1 MATKVIIMGAA
12 GRDFHNFNVFF
23 RDNRDYD
30 VVAFTAAQIPGIA
43 GRVYPRELAGSLY
56 EKGIP
61 IYPEED
67 LMKLIKAHKVE
78 QVILAYSDLSHETV
92 MQKAS
97 LVLASGADF
106 RLMGTESTMLNSKR
120 PVISV
125 CAVRTGSGKSPT
137 SQKLVD
143 ILKEKGFR
151 VVVVRHPMPYGDLLK
166 QECQRFASM
175 EDCISKECT
184 IEEREEYE
192 PYICCGSVVYSGVDF
207 EKILRMAEE
216 EADIIIWDGG
226 NNDIPFYRPDLHIV
240 IADPHR
246 AGHELTYYPG
256 EVNVRLA
263 DVVVVNK
270 VDSARKEDVKTV
282 INNVRSINDKA
293 TIIKAKSV
301 VTVDKPELIKG
312 KRVLVVED
320 GPTLTHGGMAF
331 GAGVIAAE
339 KYGAKEVIDPRP
351 HAVGSILR
359 VYEDFRHLG
368 AVLPAMGYS
377 AVQVKEL
384 EMTINASDCD
394 AVIAGTPIDLGGLLK
409 LNKPVAR
416 VRYRIE
422 EVDIT
427 LEEVIDKWRRSGKIK
442 INSAR
447 LERKKKLS
455 KDS

>member
-1 MATKVIIMGAA
+1 MRTKVIIMGAA

-23 RDNRDYD
+23 RDNRNYE

-43 GRVYPRELAGSLY
+43 GRIYPGELAGSLY
-56 EKGIP
+56 RKGIP
-61 IYPEED
+61 IYGEEE
-67 LMKLIKAHKVE
+67 LEELIKRQNVE

-92 MQKAS
+92 MQKATQ
-97 LVLASGADF
+97 VLAAGADF
-106 RLMGTESTMLNSKR
+106 RLMGTKTTMLMSKK

-143 ILKEKGFR
+143 ILKEKRFR

-175 EDCISKECT
+175 EDCIRNECT

-192 PYICCGSVVYSGVDF
+192 PYICCGTVVYSGVDF
-207 EKILRMAEE
+207 GKVLHRAEE

-263 DVVVVNK
+263 DVVIVNK
-270 VDSARKEDVKTV
+270 VDSAKKEDVEKV
-282 INNVRSINDKA
+282 INNVRSINNRA
-293 TIIKAKSV
+293 QIIKAKSV
-301 VTVDKPELIKG
+301 ITVDRPELIQG

-320 GPTLTHGGMAF
+320 GPTLTHGGMSF
-331 GAGVIAAE
+331 GAGVIAAR
-339 KYGAKEVIDPRP
+339 KYGAKEIIDPRIY
-351 HAVGSILR
+351 AAGSILE
-359 VYEDFRHLG
+359 VYEKYKHLG
-368 AVLPAMGYS
+368 AVLPAMGYGK
-377 AVQVKEL
+377 AQTKEL
-384 EMTINASDCD
+384 ETTINASDCD
-394 AVIAGTPIDLGGLLK
+394 AVVAGTPIDLGGLLA
-409 LNKPVAR
+409 LDKPVVR
-416 VRYRIE
+416 VRYAIE
-422 EVDIT
+422 EMDVK
-427 LEEVIDKWRRSGKIK
+427 LEEVVDKWLKR
-442 INSAR
+442 
-447 LERKKKLS
+447 
-455 KDS
+455 

>member
-1 MATKVIIMGAA
+1 MKTKVLIMGAA
-12 GRDFHNFNVFF
+12 GRDFHNFNVYF
-23 RDNRDYD
+23 RDNENYE
-30 VVAFTAAQIPGIA
+30 VVAFTATQIPGIA
-43 GRVYPRELAGSLY
+43 GRVYPEELAGRLY
-56 EKGIP
+56 GNGIP
-61 IYPEED
+61 IYPEEE
-67 LMKLIKAHKVE
+67 LTGLIKKHGID
-78 QVILAYSDLSHETV
+78 QVVLAYSDLSHETV

-97 LVLASGADF
+97 LVLAAGADF
-106 RLMGTESTMLNSKR
+106 RLMGTESTMLRSVK

-137 SQKLVD
+137 SQKLLD
-143 ILKEKGFR
+143 ILNERGYK

-175 EDCISKECT
+175 EDCVRNECT

-207 EKILRMAEE
+207 KKILGAAEK

-226 NNDIPFYRPDLHIV
+226 NNDIPFYKPDLHIV

-263 DVVVVNK
+263 DVVIVNK
-270 VDSARKEDVKTV
+270 VDSARKEDVELV
-282 INNVRSINDKA
+282 IKNVRSINKKS
-293 TIIKAKSV
+293 TIIKANSAI
-301 VTVDKPELIKG
+301 TADRPELIKG

-331 GAGVIAAE
+331 GAGVIAAK
-339 KYGAKEVIDPRP
+339 KYGAKEVIDPHP
-351 HAVGSILR
+351 HAVGSILK
-359 VYEDFRHLG
+359 VYKDFPHLG

-377 AVQVKEL
+377 DAQTKEL
-384 EMTINASDCD
+384 EMTINAADCD
-394 AVIAGTPIDLGGLLK
+394 AVIAGTPIDLGGLLL
-409 LNKPVAR
+409 LNKPVVR

-422 EVDIT
+422 EIDVK
-427 LEEVIDKWRRSGKIK
+427 LEEIVDDWLKSKKIK
-442 INSAR
+442 
-447 LERKKKLS
+447 KGK
-455 KDS
+455 

>member
-1 MATKVIIMGAA
+1 MKTKVLIMGAA
-12 GRDFHNFNVFF
+12 GRDFHNFNVYF
-23 RDNRDYD
+23 RNNENYE

-43 GRVYPRELAGSLY
+43 GRIYPKELAGSSY
-56 EKGIP
+56 GNGIP
-61 IYPEED
+61 IYPEEE
-67 LMKLIKAHKVE
+67 LTGLIKKHSID

-97 LVLASGADF
+97 LVLAAGADF
-106 RLMGTESTMLNSKR
+106 RLMGTESTMLRSIK

-143 ILKEKGFR
+143 ILKERGYR
-151 VVVVRHPMPYGDLLK
+151 VVVVRHPMPYGDLIK

-175 EDCISKECT
+175 EDCVRNECT

-192 PYICCGSVVYSGVDF
+192 PYICCGGVVYSGVDF
-207 EKILRMAEE
+207 KKILGAAEK

-226 NNDIPFYRPDLHIV
+226 NNDIPFYKPDLHIV

-263 DVVVVNK
+263 DVVIVNK
-270 VDSARKEDVKTV
+270 VDSARKEDVELV
-282 INNVRSINDKA
+282 IKNVRSINKKA
-293 TIIKAKSV
+293 TIIKANSAI
-301 VTVDKPELIKG
+301 TADRPDLIKG

-320 GPTLTHGGMAF
+320 GPTLTHGGMSF
-331 GAGVIAAE
+331 GAGVIAAK

-351 HAVGSILR
+351 HAVGSILK
-359 VYEDFRHLG
+359 VYKDFPHLG

-377 AVQVKEL
+377 EAQMKEL
-384 EMTINASDCD
+384 EMTINAVDCD
-394 AVIAGTPIDLGGLLK
+394 AVIAGTPIDLGGLLL
-409 LNKPVAR
+409 LNKPVVR
-416 VRYRIE
+416 VKYRIE
-422 EVDIT
+422 EIDIK
-427 LEEVIDKWRRSGKIK
+427 LENMLDEWLKSKKIK
-442 INSAR
+442 
-447 LERKKKLS
+447 KGK
-455 KDS
+455 

>member
-1 MATKVIIMGAA
+1 MKTKVLIMGAA
-12 GRDFHNFNVFF
+12 GRDFHNFNVYF
-23 RDNRDYD
+23 RDNENYE
-30 VVAFTAAQIPGIA
+30 VVAFTATQIPGIA
-43 GRVYPRELAGSLY
+43 GRVYPEELAGSLY
-56 EKGIP
+56 GNGIP
-61 IYPEED
+61 IYPEEE
-67 LMKLIKAHKVE
+67 LAGLIKKHSID
-78 QVILAYSDLSHETV
+78 QVVLAYSDLSHETV

-97 LVLASGADF
+97 LVLAAGADF
-106 RLMGTESTMLNSKR
+106 RLMGTESTMLRSIK

-143 ILKEKGFR
+143 ILKERGYR

-175 EDCISKECT
+175 EDCVRNECT

-207 EKILRMAEE
+207 KKILGAAEK

-226 NNDIPFYRPDLHIV
+226 NNDIPFYKPDLHIV

-263 DVVVVNK
+263 DVVIVNK
-270 VDSARKEDVKTV
+270 VDSARKEDVELV
-282 INNVRSINDKA
+282 IKNVRSINKKA
-293 TIIKAKSV
+293 TIIKANSAI
-301 VTVDKPELIKG
+301 TVDKPEFIRG

-331 GAGVIAAE
+331 GAGVIAAK

-351 HAVGSILR
+351 HAVGSILN
-359 VYEDFRHLG
+359 VYKDFPHLG

-377 AVQVKEL
+377 EAQTKEL
-384 EMTINASDCD
+384 EITINAADCD
-394 AVIAGTPIDLGGLLK
+394 AVIAGTPIDLGGLLL
-409 LNKPVAR
+409 LNKPVVR

-422 EVDIT
+422 EVDVK
-427 LEEVIDKWRRSGKIK
+427 LEEIVDEWLKSKKIK
-442 INSAR
+442 
-447 LERKKKLS
+447 KS
-455 KDS
+455 K

>member
-1 MATKVIIMGAA
+1 MRTKILIMGAA

-23 RDNRDYD
+23 RDNEDYE
-30 VVAFTAAQIPGIA
+30 VVAFTAAQIHGIA
-43 GRVYPRELAGSLY
+43 GRSYPKELAGPWY
-56 EKGIP
+56 KKDIP
-61 IYPEED
+61 IFPEEE
-67 LMKLIKAHKVE
+67 LPSLVKELNIE

-97 LVLASGADF
+97 LVLATGADF
-106 RLMGTESTMLNSKR
+106 RLMGTKSTMLRSKK

-175 EDCISKECT
+175 EDCVLNECT

-192 PYICCGSVVYSGVDF
+192 PYICCGTVVYSGIDHK
-207 EKILRMAEE
+207 KILSSAEK

-226 NNDIPFYRPDLHIV
+226 NNDFPFYSPDLHIV
-240 IADPHR
+240 IADPLR
-246 AGHELTYYPG
+246 PGHELTYYPG

-263 DVVVVNK
+263 DVVIVNK
-270 VDSARKEDVKTV
+270 VDSARKEDVELV
-282 INNVRSINDKA
+282 INNVRSININA
-293 TIIKAKSV
+293 LIIKAMSV
-301 VTVDKPELIKG
+301 ITVDRPESIKG

-331 GAGVIAAE
+331 GAGVIAAK
-339 KYGAKEVIDPRP
+339 KYGAKETVNPRI
-351 HAVGSILR
+351 HAVGSISK
-359 VYEDFRHLG
+359 VYEEFPHLG
-368 AVLPAMGYS
+368 DVLPAMGYS
-377 AVQVKEL
+377 STQMKEL
-384 EMTINASDCD
+384 EMTINSAECD
-394 AVIAGTPIDLGGLLK
+394 AVIAGTPIDIGSLLK

-416 VRYRIE
+416 VKYRIQ
-422 EVDIT
+422 EVDIK
-427 LEEVIDKWRRSGKIK
+427 LEDIINKWLNARKIK
-442 INSAR
+442 SR
-447 LERKKKLS
+447 
-455 KDS
+455 